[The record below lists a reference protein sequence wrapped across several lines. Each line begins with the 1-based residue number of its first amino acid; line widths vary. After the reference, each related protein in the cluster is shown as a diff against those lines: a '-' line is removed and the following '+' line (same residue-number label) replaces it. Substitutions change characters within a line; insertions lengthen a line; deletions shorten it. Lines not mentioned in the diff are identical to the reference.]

1 MDGLRRCR
9 GVVKV
14 GDGTDGVRIV
24 GGVLS
29 GLAAGPEGGGT
40 GGGSDTMRNLLGG
53 WVRQRTGPIIVTLVC
68 DHRIVIPV

>member
-40 GGGSDTMRNLLGG
+40 GGGSDTMRNLLAAASI
-53 WVRQRTGPIIVTLVC
+53 RTPPQDGPCERLLCRV
-68 DHRIVIPV
+68 